1 MRQNGEPKQT
11 LLTPLPVSKKKN
23 RTCTLYAKEIIQ
35 LLNLFFSFSFVLC
48 AHCDG
53 AWLTLIP
60 FHSCN
65 LLCIFFSLRSLVS
78 HSLSPVCRYIYLFL
92 LYAFC
97 LLFAASYFLV
107 CCGLFL
113 FFPIFG
119 ELAYHNTQTNTRC
132 RVLNCEI
139 SSSFFIPHWRKSR
152 HENKNGGH
160 GFVRARDVR
169 REIVWMDFH

>member
-11 LLTPLPVSKKKN
+11 LFTPLPVSKKKKN

-78 HSLSPVCRYIYLFL
+78 HSLSPVCRYIPYIFIFIVRLLFVVCSIIFSCLLWFVFL
-92 LYAFC
+92 LFDLRRTGISQHTDKHQVPRAKLRDFFQ
-97 LLFAASYFLV
+97 LLH
-107 CCGLFL
+107 
-113 FFPIFG
+113 PT
-119 ELAYHNTQTNTRC
+119 LAQ
-132 RVLNCEI
+132 
-139 SSSFFIPHWRKSR
+139 K
-152 HENKNGGH
+152 
-160 GFVRARDVR
+160 
-169 REIVWMDFH
+169 

>member
-11 LLTPLPVSKKKN
+11 LFTPLPVSKKKN

-65 LLCIFFSLRSLVS
+65 LLCIFFFTSFARF
-78 HSLSPVCRYIYLFL
+78 SLSVSGVPIYTIYIYF
-92 LYAFC
+92 YCTPF
-97 LLFAASYFLV
+97 V
-107 CCGLFL
+107 CCLQHHIFL
-113 FFPIFG
+113 FVVVCF
-119 ELAYHNTQTNTRC
+119 
-132 RVLNCEI
+132 
-139 SSSFFIPHWRKSR
+139 SSFRSS
-152 HENKNGGH
+152 ENWHITTHRQTPG
-160 GFVRARDVR
+160 AAC
-169 REIVWMDFH
+169 